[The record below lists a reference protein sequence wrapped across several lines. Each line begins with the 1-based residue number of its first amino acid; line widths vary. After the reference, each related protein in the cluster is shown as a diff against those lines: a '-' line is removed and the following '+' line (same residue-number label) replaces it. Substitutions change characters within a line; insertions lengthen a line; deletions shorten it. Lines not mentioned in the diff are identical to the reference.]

1 MIALSAAGILPHTVR
16 LGLALASATLLVAA
30 FPDPD
35 QGWPAWIA
43 L

>member
-30 FPDPD
+30 SRTPTRAGPP
-35 QGWPAWIA
+35 GSRC
-43 L
+43 

>member
-1 MIALSAAGILPHTVR
+1 MR

-30 FPDPD
+30 FSDPD
-35 QGWPAWIA
+35 RGWLAWIA